1 MTEKELMALDKQVTW
16 LEDVQEI
23 ENLQKLYGYFFDNQ
37 MYAEVLDLFSE
48 KTESVEVTDHGVLS
62 GEKRRDTDV

>member
-48 KTESVEVTDHGVLS
+48 KTESVEVTDHGVFL
-62 GEKRRDTDV
+62 GKKRRDTDV